1 MNIKTI
7 KTTFKLATLAAVFT
21 VLQGCATTPANT
33 VTITPTGQTA
43 SMEDV
48 LHRIQPHERLGD
60 IAMQYTGDVTK
71 WKDIAHYNGI
81 SDPTY
86 VHDGTAIWI
95 PAALMQA
102 SYHENTIADANNV
115 AVSRSNTRAIKRKVT
130 KTRSDA
136 VLESVIVN
144 RTFELTPMTESSF
157 SSQASTSS
165 PLAKVQ
171 IVGSYY
177 PKGIY
182 QQPASYSELVMRA
195 APGAVFELEYLANNW
210 YKIVTENGIGYLR
223 QDDGK
228 IVTLNVQN

>member
-1 MNIKTI
+1 MLDREAISRPKDR
-7 KTTFKLATLAAVFT
+7 
-21 VLQGCATTPANT
+21 GC
-33 VTITPTGQTA
+33 
-43 SMEDV
+43 S
-48 LHRIQPHERLGD
+48 
-60 IAMQYTGDVTK
+60 
-71 WKDIAHYNGI
+71 
-81 SDPTY
+81 
-86 VHDGTAIWI
+86 
-95 PAALMQA
+95 
-102 SYHENTIADANNV
+102 
-115 AVSRSNTRAIKRKVT
+115 
-130 KTRSDA
+130 
-136 VLESVIVN
+136 
-144 RTFELTPMTESSF
+144 FELTPMTESSF